1 MHPSAVSRRHR
12 DDEDDEEDEDEEEDL
27 PGRLNDAEYAD
38 GEGDPCPNCGR
49 VYRCVYRLPCR
60 AAPSMDHASFT
71 VGLGR
76 HHRSG
81 SGTDWSSAVGV
92 V

>member
-1 MHPSAVSRRHR
+1 MHPSAASRRHR
-12 DDEDDEEDEDEEEDL
+12 DDEDDEEDEDEEEDP

-49 VYRCVYRLPCR
+49 VYRCVCCLVRRVLP
-60 AAPSMDHASFT
+60 STDHTGFT

-76 HHRSG
+76 VHRSG